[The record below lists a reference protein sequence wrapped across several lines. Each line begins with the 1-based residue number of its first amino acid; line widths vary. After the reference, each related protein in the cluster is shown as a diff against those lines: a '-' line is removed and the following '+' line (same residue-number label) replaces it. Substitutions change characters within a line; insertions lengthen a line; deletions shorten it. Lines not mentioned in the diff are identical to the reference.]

1 MYFVYISLISSCL
14 ATIII
19 FNVSV
24 AYDCPYNDDI
34 QCNSNCYRA
43 YELCYGGQRC
53 SDINL
58 NCSKLPNVLL
68 YDIYSYMIVKYVFMR
83 MLYCF

>member
-1 MYFVYISLISSCL
+1 MYFVHINLISSCW

-53 SDINL
+53 TDINL
-58 NCSKLPNVLL
+58 NCSKLPIAKLMCF
-68 YDIYSYMIVKYVFMR
+68 YMT
-83 MLYCF
+83 